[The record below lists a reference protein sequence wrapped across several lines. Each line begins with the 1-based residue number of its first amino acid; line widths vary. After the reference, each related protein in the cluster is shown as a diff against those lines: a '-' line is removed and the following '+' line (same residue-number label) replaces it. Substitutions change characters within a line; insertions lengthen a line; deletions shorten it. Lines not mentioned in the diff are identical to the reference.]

1 LDEYLTQI
9 TESERQYYPSE
20 TAMKLGH

>member
-20 TAMKLGH
+20 TAMKLRH